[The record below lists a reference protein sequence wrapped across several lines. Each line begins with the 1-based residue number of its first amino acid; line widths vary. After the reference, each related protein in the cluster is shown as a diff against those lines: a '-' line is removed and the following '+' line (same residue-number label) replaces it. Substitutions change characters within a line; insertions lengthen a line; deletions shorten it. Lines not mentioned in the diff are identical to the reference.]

1 MFGST
6 PYAAKFNAAYDGT
19 ATPHPDVSI
28 GSGVDVALTAI
39 GGGGTMAALHTGM
52 TNFYSREALHD
63 SDVTIINVGP
73 EFGLI
78 SFYRDFSLSRFWSML
93 SVRSETV
100 SGTQRLRFMSKQDTR
115 LCTFEQALLS
125 VGYPGSGLL
134 TDSYEVGTDISTLNK
149 ALFAARVYMAAWR
162 AWSGYVIASISR
174 LLRVVVINA
183 PP

>member
-1 MFGST
+1 MSGST
-6 PYAAKFNAAYDGT
+6 QYTVKSNASYDGT
-19 ATPHPDVSI
+19 ACPHPDVSI

-78 SFYRDFSLSRFWSML
+78 SFYRGFPLSRFWSMW

-100 SGTQRLRFMSKQDTR
+100 SGTQRLRFMNKQDAR
-115 LCTFEQALLS
+115 LCTLEQALLS
-125 VGYPGSGLL
+125 AGYPTPGLL
-134 TDSYEVGTDISTLNK
+134 TDSYEVGTDISTLST
-149 ALFAARVYMAAWR
+149 ALFAARVYLAVWR
-162 AWSGYVIASISR
+162 A
-174 LLRVVVINA
+174 
-183 PP
+183 